1 MKIEKC
7 PLCGEKSFG
16 SFTQN
21 VGMPIVKTLTCPRC
35 CVEVTGYGDDAIKV
49 WNLASKAAKKA
60 KVKEQ
65 SK

>member
-1 MKIEKC
+1 MKIKKC
-7 PLCGEKSFG
+7 PLCGEKPSER
-16 SFTQN
+16 FTQK

-35 CVEVTGYGDDAIKV
+35 FVEVTGYGDNATKI